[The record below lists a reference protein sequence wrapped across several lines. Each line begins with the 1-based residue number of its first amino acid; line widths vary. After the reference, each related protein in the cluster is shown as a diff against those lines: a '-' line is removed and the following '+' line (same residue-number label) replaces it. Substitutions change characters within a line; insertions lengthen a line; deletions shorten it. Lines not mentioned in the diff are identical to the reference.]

1 MYLVLFQLQGEIDKR
16 RERQD
21 LYKDDNKEQEDNI
34 FMKSLTLQKEKSTIY
49 FEKLGKKKALWKKE
63 TQLR

>member
-1 MYLVLFQLQGEIDKR
+1 MFQLQGEIDKR

-49 FEKLGKKKALWKKE
+49 FEKLGKKKAL
-63 TQLR
+63 